1 VDPQLG
7 QFAVAEGRAVG
18 AWPTND
24 GLTMTYGAWPVA
36 EFHAR
41 GDVEGNVLR
50 TLDLVGDRGE
60 RVRAGRRAER
70 FRASP
75 DLPNCFRRPWGP
87 GWALVGDAGLVM
99 DPTTGQ
105 GIGDA
110 LRDAELLADAI
121 GDGLGGRRPLAAA
134 LAGYEQAR
142 DQAAL
147 AMYEFT
153 TELAAL
159 GPPSRRCSPPWR
171 AAGRDQSV
179 PRRDHRRGA
188 NRLLHSEESAPSPR
202 CPRDGHRDAQQAAPA
217 AAGDSAARGSG
228 KALRPEVGS
237 APPHELTSRRRP
249 DGVRSVDRH
258 RPADMCVRKR

>member
-1 VDPQLG
+1 VI
-7 QFAVAEGRAVG
+7 
-18 AWPTND
+18 
-24 GLTMTYGAWPVA
+24 
-36 EFHAR
+36 
-41 GDVEGNVLR
+41 
-50 TLDLVGDRGE
+50 
-60 RVRAGRRAER
+60 
-70 FRASP
+70 
-75 DLPNCFRRPWGP
+75 
-87 GWALVGDAGLVM
+87 

-217 AAGDSAARGSG
+217 ATGDSAARGSG
-228 KALRPEVGS
+228 KALRPEGRLCSPSRAHESTPAGWCSQRGPAPASRHVCSKAVTMPTIRSS
-237 APPHELTSRRRP
+237 AVLSRACL
-249 DGVRSVDRH
+249 DRH
-258 RPADMCVRKR
+258 EPAITTAWAPASAIRQPGVAA